1 MRTDRATIAPA
12 AAIAAMAAALA
23 LAPSAMADFAFTQA
37 DSPDPVNRGESVAYV
52 VTVTNT
58 SDVTEYAEIST
69 LITRSQGG
77 VSVPN
82 PYISFSFSKGPCHE
96 DPFPSPNG
104 TYQGLQCDPVE
115 FAPGET
121 ARLDAQ
127 IQANESMTH
136 MVTYFRCDQFDGEI
150 VCDQFPGLSHS
161 VTTSVIYPPEI
172 TGSKKLRLQG
182 LPEGCLLGDLELTA
196 RARGEIRKLTAS
208 ISFPHTEWGGRPT
221 GSFSAG
227 KIDQT
232 EGNRLE
238 VKIRDRR
245 LKEGLFYELKL
256 VATRKGA
263 PKLKR
268 TVEFQVC

>member
-1 MRTDRATIAPA
+1 
-12 AAIAAMAAALA
+12 
-23 LAPSAMADFAFTQA
+23 
-37 DSPDPVNRGESVAYV
+37 VNRGENVAYV
-52 VTVTNT
+52 VTVTNIG
-58 SDVTEYAEIST
+58 SETEYAELST
-69 LITRSQGG
+69 LITRSNGG

-82 PYISFSFSKGPCHE
+82 PYVSFSFSKGPCHE

-104 TYQGLQCDPVE
+104 TYQGLQCDPVP

-136 MVTYFRCDQFDGEI
+136 MVTYFPCSQFDGEI
-150 VCDQFPGLSHS
+150 VCDRFPGPSHS
-161 VTTSVIYPPEI
+161 ETTSVIYPPEI
-172 TGSKKLRLQG
+172 TGSKKLRLRG
-182 LPEGCLLGDLELTA
+182 LPEGCVPGDLELTA
-196 RARGEIRKLTAS
+196 RTSVEVRKLTAS
-208 ISFPHTEWGGRPT
+208 ISFPHTEWGGRPD
-221 GSFSAG
+221 GSYRAG

-238 VKIRDRR
+238 VKIADGR
-245 LKEGLFYELKL
+245 LSEGNFYELKF